1 MSPEKV
7 KMADHVTHS
16 VSKAAAAGGGGAEKE
31 EEGGAAHKR
40 KHDEAVPEKEH
51 DAAAAS
57 KEEESEET
65 KSKRAK
71 ISQPPPE
78 EAEKKAP
85 VAKRRGRIQPG
96 RPLHPDAKAVHAKH
110 RLLVVPTKK
119 LPTNNVRAPQ
129 SVAIHSALVAA
140 RSVPLFTAELGAQSL
155 TSLFFLVAFFPSRS
169 WAFVE
174 EVGSNI
180 EAIKGHIGEF
190 HYHTQTRGD
199 RTNAAARI
207 VAECLYEIVKQGDHT
222 YLFYELEFP
231 HEVTDVQK
239 AFNIQQEGQARG

>member
-1 MSPEKV
+1 VQKVYVWLSPEKV

-57 KEEESEET
+57 KEEETEET

-71 ISQPPPE
+71 TSQPPPE

-85 VAKRRGRIQPG
+85 VAKRKGRIQPG

-110 RLLVVPTKK
+110 RLLVIPTKK

-129 SVAIHSALVAA
+129 SVATRSALVAA
-140 RSVPLFTAELGAQSL
+140 RSVPLRNGARL
-155 TSLFFLVAFFPSRS
+155 ERISRLS
-169 WAFVE
+169 VLLCRFV
-174 EVGSNI
+174 S
-180 EAIKGHIGEF
+180 F
-190 HYHTQTRGD
+190 S
-199 RTNAAARI
+199 
-207 VAECLYEIVKQGDHT
+207 
-222 YLFYELEFP
+222 
-231 HEVTDVQK
+231 
-239 AFNIQQEGQARG
+239 